1 MKSTFKKPWL
11 LVLTIG
17 LGTLLNPLNSSMI
30 SVALT
35 RLQHELDL
43 SFASA
48 TWLISIFY
56 LVSAVGQPV
65 MGKLGDMFGQKKLF
79 LTGLVLVAIS
89 SALAP
94 LIANFGWLLGCRALQ
109 ALGSSSLFPSGMSMV
124 RNYITTG
131 QARALSV
138 LAVFSS
144 TSAAFG
150 PTIGGFLIEGFD
162 WEAIFLVNLPFIV
175 VSFLMALFILPKQGS
190 GGKIA
195 LGRID
200 FGGIGLFTISIVFLI
215 LFLLS
220 LKGDIRYWT
229 VPIIVIASIL
239 FYIYEKRRQFPFIDL
254 DALKS
259 NRNVLLV
266 YLQFISINIVYYC
279 YFYGLP
285 TFLLQVRNYSEGTT
299 GLIMLAMAGFGVIV
313 APIAGRWIDLHG
325 SKPAVLSGATA
336 LLIGTALLLTV
347 HQTTPLLG
355 LLVVMSVLGIS
366 NGFNN
371 IGMQTSLFR
380 FAEPEMT
387 GAASGLFQTS
397 RYLGAI
403 LSTALLGIFFND
415 QINVEHFHIVAAINL
430 VFCAFTLFLSIR
442 MPGGR
447 AVS

>member
-1 MKSTFKKPWL
+1 MKTTIKRPWL

-35 RLQHELDL
+35 RLQHILDL

-79 LTGLVLVAIS
+79 LTGLILVAMS

-94 LIANFGWLLGCRALQ
+94 LITNFGWLLGCRALQ
-109 ALGSSSLFPSGMSMV
+109 ALGSSSLFPSGMAMV

-131 QARALSV
+131 QAKALSV

-144 TSAAFG
+144 VSAAFG

-162 WEAIFLVNLPFIV
+162 WQAIFLVNLPFIV
-175 VSFLMALFILPKQGS
+175 ISFLMALFILPKQG

-200 FGGIGLFTISIVFLI
+200 FGGISLFSVSIVFLI

-220 LKGDIRYWT
+220 LKDDIRFWT
-229 VPIIVIASIL
+229 IPIFIAGFIL
-239 FYIYEKRRQFPFIDL
+239 FYLYEKRRRFPFIDL

-259 NRNVLLV
+259 NTNVMLI

-285 TFLLQVRNYSEGTT
+285 TFLLQVRGYSEGTT
-299 GLIMLAMAGFGVIV
+299 GLIMLAMAGFGVII
-313 APIAGRWIDLHG
+313 APLAGRWIDHRG
-325 SKPAVLSGATA
+325 SKPAVLSGAAA
-336 LLIGTALLLTV
+336 LTIGTASLLLI
-347 HQTTPLLG
+347 HETTPLIG
-355 LLVVMSVLGIS
+355 LLVVMSVLGMS

-380 FAEPEMT
+380 FAEPEKT
-387 GAASGLFQTS
+387 GAAAGLFQTS

-415 QINVEHFHIVAAINL
+415 QIDVQHFHIVAAISL

-442 MPGGR
+442 MPGKR

>member
-1 MKSTFKKPWL
+1 MKNTIKKPWL
-11 LVLTIG
+11 LVFTIS

-35 RLQHELDL
+35 RLQHVLDL

-79 LTGLVLVAIS
+79 LTGLVLVAMS

-144 TSAAFG
+144 VSAAFG

-175 VSFLMALFILPKQGS
+175 VSFLMALFILPKQS
-190 GGKIA
+190 GGKLT

-200 FGGIGLFTISIVFLI
+200 FGGIGLFTVFIVFLI

-220 LKGDIRYWT
+220 LKGEIRYWT
-229 VPIIVIASIL
+229 MPIFIAATVL
-239 FYIYEKRRQFPFIDL
+239 FYFYEKRQTEPFIDL
-254 DALKS
+254 SALKS
-259 NRNVLLV
+259 NKNVLLV
-266 YLQFISINIVYYC
+266 YAQFISINLVYYC

-285 TFLLQVRNYSEGTT
+285 TFLQQVRHYSGGTT

-313 APIAGRWIDLHG
+313 APLAGRWIDLHG
-325 SKPAVLSGATA
+325 SKPAVLSGAIALTA
-336 LLIGTALLLTV
+336 GTALLLTV
-347 HQTTPLLG
+347 HETTPLLG
-355 LLVVMSVLGIS
+355 LLGVMSVIGIS

-380 FAEPEMT
+380 FADPEKT

-415 QINVEHFHIVAAINL
+415 TIDVAHFHIVAAISL

-442 MPGGR
+442 MPR
-447 AVS
+447 DTAVQN